1 MKFVEL
7 PQTLKQKIENL
18 YILKGDDS
26 FVIDS
31 AIKHINNACGNEMPD
46 FNKSFFDN
54 ENFSAQKILEASNM
68 MPLGTDRKFI
78 LIKQIE
84 KISEHDK
91 KLLTEVFESIPQSTT
106 IAIIYTDAWKFLKV
120 GEIVDCSKQSFD
132 LLTKYIKVETLKNKL
147 TISPDA
153 IKTLIEICGFN
164 LTNISNELKK
174 LSSYCESE
182 ITSQDISTLVDP
194 DIEFQIFELTEN
206 LGSKNATKSL
216 EILST
221 FLSRK
226 EPVQNLFSLIANHFR
241 RLAHSSFS
249 NAPADELANLL
260 GVKEYAIIKA
270 RQQSKFFSKVQLKNI
285 LSTLE
290 EIDNMIKSGK
300 MASENAI
307 YYLIFKILYC

>member
-1 MKFVEL
+1 MKFIEL
-7 PQTLKQKIENL
+7 PQTLKQKVENL

-54 ENFSAQKILEASNM
+54 ENFSATKIQESINM
-68 MPLGTDRKFI
+68 LPFGNDRKFI

-84 KISEHDK
+84 KISDSDK
-91 KLLTEVFESIPQSTT
+91 KLLTQTFETMPSTT
-106 IAIIYTDAWKFLKV
+106 TVAVVYTDVWKFLKDGV
-120 GEIVDCSKQSFD
+120 IVDCSKQSFD
-132 LLTKYIKVETLKNKL
+132 LLSKYIKVEVSKNNL
-147 TISPDA
+147 VISSDA

-174 LSSYCESE
+174 LIPYCEDE
-182 ITSQDISTLVDP
+182 IVSDDIISLVDP

-216 EILST
+216 EILSN

-226 EPVQNLFSLIANHFR
+226 EPVQNLFSLISNHFR

-249 NAPADELANLL
+249 TAPADELANLL

-270 RQQSKFFSKVQLKNI
+270 RQQAKFFSKAQLKNI